1 MDQQEA
7 KRRGL
12 DELIDLRKET
22 KQLQSEV
29 AVLRRALE
37 DNLERWDVYQ
47 APDYNQEFGMVYQSI
62 DKLERR
68 VSDMEQSRLIASPDE
83 LVAEVRQISTQKMT
97 DQVDA
102 VKRVATNANNAVTEM
117 SRVVASARERHQ
129 QSFWVSCAFLAGF
142 FVCMLL
148 ATVVFPMLKKI

>member
-12 DELIDLRKET
+12 DELRDLRKET

-47 APDYNQEFGMVYQSI
+47 APDYSQEFGMVYQSV

-68 VSDMEQSRLIASPDE
+68 VSVMEQSRLIADPEE
-83 LVAEVRQISTQKMT
+83 LVAEIRQISTRKMM

-117 SRVVASARERHQ
+117 STVVASARERHQ
-129 QSFWVSCAFLAGF
+129 QSAWVSCAFLAGF
-142 FVCMLL
+142 VTCMLL
-148 ATVVFPMLKKI
+148 LMVVFPFLKRL